1 MTADIGHNSGK
12 PDMAGVAITQK
23 LDAAV
28 ADYQRYY
35 GRLQLIERLKH
46 MQARAEEAQ
55 RVLEAGARG

>member
-1 MTADIGHNSGK
+1 MDTIGHNSK
-12 PDMAGVAITQK
+12 PDMQGIAISQK

-35 GRLQLIERLKH
+35 GRLQTIERLKH

-55 RVLEAGARG
+55 RVLEGGARG